1 MIKLKTNNKVLK
13 LVTCALFAALSCVTT
28 IVVQVPSALGGY
40 VNLGDCSVILGG
52 WLLGGPY
59 GFLAAAIGSALADI
73 IVSFVSYAPGT
84 FVIKG
89 LVALVAYF
97 VYKELK
103 PTPLGKYG
111 FFCRILAAI
120 CAETVMITG
129 YYFYESLVL
138 GLGFEGPLLNVPF
151 NAIQGVFAVVT
162 AVILIEIIKSNK
174 FLSKFFE
181 KLNV

>member
-1 MIKLKTNNKVLK
+1 MKTNDKILK
-13 LVTCALFAALSCVTT
+13 LVMCALFAALSCVTT

-40 VNLGDCSVILGG
+40 VNLGDCAVILGG

-59 GFLAAAIGSALADI
+59 GFLAGAIGSALADI
-73 IVSFVSYAPGT
+73 VTGYIFYAPGT

-111 FFCRILAAI
+111 FFCRMIAAI
-120 CAETVMITG
+120 CAEIVMIIG
-129 YYFYESLVL
+129 YYFYSALIL
-138 GLGFEGPLLNVPF
+138 GKPFAAALTSVPGNVV
-151 NAIQGVFAVVT
+151 QGVFALVT
-162 AVILIEIIKSNK
+162 SVILIEIIKSNK
-174 FLSKFFE
+174 FLSKFFN
-181 KLNV
+181 KLN